1 PVGAHRLQGT
11 ARPLQSRCFIECFS
25 PGFTSED
32 CHHASSSSSALSE
45 ALALEALALLE
56 NVQLPL
62 SRAAGVNLLD
72 SLYVLTMP
80 GPSSASEARPEAL
93 SRRSLLDV
101 AVEGRVRIA
110 IPLLRLRK
118 MHLELLDVLS
128 FEDVIRVDDED
139 GVAAYLEAGMCPDC
153 RANAGRPVLMVA
165 AAVKAGKVLQLLLAH
180 GANVHQRS
188 GFGGWTG
195 LMWAAH
201 VGWLE
206 GCQAMLAAG
215 ACCADLNDQGVAAA
229 QVAARQGHTEVA
241 IFLAANL

>member
-1 PVGAHRLQGT
+1 
-11 ARPLQSRCFIECFS
+11 
-25 PGFTSED
+25 
-32 CHHASSSSSALSE
+32 
-45 ALALEALALLE
+45 
-56 NVQLPL
+56 
-62 SRAAGVNLLD
+62 VNLLD

-195 LMWAAH
+195 LM
-201 VGWLE
+201 
-206 GCQAMLAAG
+206 LAAQH
-215 ACCADLNDQGVAAA
+215 LY
-229 QVAARQGHTEVA
+229 
-241 IFLAANL
+241 